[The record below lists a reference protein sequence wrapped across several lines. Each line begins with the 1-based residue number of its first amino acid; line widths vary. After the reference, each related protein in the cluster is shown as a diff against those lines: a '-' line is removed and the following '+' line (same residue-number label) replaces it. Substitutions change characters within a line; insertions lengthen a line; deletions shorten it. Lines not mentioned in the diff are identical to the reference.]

1 MFSVYRE
8 ITGPGGLPV
17 SFSTCAPVRWNKLT
31 ATILLVLFLCCT
43 LLGFR
48 IMPHHC
54 ASRYTSIL
62 DHRPIVVGETCRL
75 KWQHGRKR
83 HGNATP
89 LRKAFSS
96 VRDNT
101 CSPQRRHAGWLQLK
115 YDKKKMF
122 LYFFFAPL
130 RRVFLAERRQTLP
143 FFFILLFLRVCD
155 RLSHSLFSFVGTLCL
170 RVARLKSLCR
180 LCNPP
185 RW

>member
-101 CSPQRRHAGWLQLK
+101 CSPQRRHGGWLQLK
-115 YDKKKMF
+115 YDKKNVFIF
-122 LYFFFAPL
+122 LLCPASTGIPCGTAAN
-130 RRVFLAERRQTLP
+130 VAFL
-143 FFFILLFLRVCD
+143 FYSFI
-155 RLSHSLFSFVGTLCL
+155 SACL
-170 RVARLKSLCR
+170 RPSFSLSFLFRRYFVFARGAVEVFVPTL
-180 LCNPP
+180 
-185 RW
+185 

>member
-75 KWQHGRKR
+75 KWQHGKKR

-115 YDKKKMF
+115 YDKKKCFYISSLPRFDGYSLRNGGKRCLSF
-122 LYFFFAPL
+122 LFFYFCVFAT
-130 RRVFLAERRQTLP
+130 VFLT
-143 FFFILLFLRVCD
+143 
-155 RLSHSLFSFVGTLCL
+155 LFSLSSVLCVCAW
-170 RVARLKSLCR
+170 RG
-180 LCNPP
+180 
-185 RW
+185 